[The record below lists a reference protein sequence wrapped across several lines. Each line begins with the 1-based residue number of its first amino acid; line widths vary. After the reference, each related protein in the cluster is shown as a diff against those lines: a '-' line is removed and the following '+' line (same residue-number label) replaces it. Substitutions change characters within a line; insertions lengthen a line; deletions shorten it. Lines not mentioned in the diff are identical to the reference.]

1 MGFNQQR
8 AFAKKKKSKG
18 SEEVTTDEEVEHVEA
33 EPVVEAAPV
42 EAAPV
47 QSEPKVVKADFSD
60 ATKAQPAEKV
70 EESLYKSFSVGDVKQ
85 MQSTPDH
92 KPPFAE
98 DTIEGRYASVLFT
111 SASQQE
117 ALFTIYEDIVYIK
130 ALYDN
135 SESFKL
141 FTQNAGVGVRE
152 ISAFNDALNSLG
164 DFHPLTIK
172 FLEILAE
179 NKRLTYISD
188 IADRYVKLYQV
199 MNKEEKITIIS
210 AEPLSS
216 SEQAEVLSALNA
228 NPQNEGKQFQLEFT
242 IDETIKGGLQ
252 MYTETEFMDMSL
264 SSRLDK
270 LRSEVSK
277 LVE

>member
-18 SEEVTTDEEVEHVEA
+18 SEEAVTDEEVEVEHVEA

-47 QSEPKVVKADFSD
+47 QSEPKVVKADFSQ

-117 ALFTIYEDIVYIK
+117 ALFTIYEDIIYIK
-130 ALYDN
+130 SLYDN

-152 ISAFNDALNSLG
+152 ISLFNDALNGLG

-172 FLEILAE
+172 FLEVLAE

-210 AEPLSS
+210 ADTLTS

-228 NPQNEGKQFQLEFT
+228 NP
-242 IDETIKGGLQ
+242 
-252 MYTETEFMDMSL
+252 
-264 SSRLDK
+264 
-270 LRSEVSK
+270 
-277 LVE
+277 